1 MLIIWHNPR
10 CRKSRETLAILEA
23 SGQEVTIRRYLEDN
37 PSQAEL
43 IDILK
48 QLGLET
54 PRALMRRGETI
65 YKDKGLK
72 SVTDSALLVKAMA
85 ENPILIERPVVTNG
99 QKAILGRPPE
109 AIKALL

>member
-43 IDILK
+43 IDILN
-48 QLGLET
+48 QLGFET

-109 AIKALL
+109 AVKALL